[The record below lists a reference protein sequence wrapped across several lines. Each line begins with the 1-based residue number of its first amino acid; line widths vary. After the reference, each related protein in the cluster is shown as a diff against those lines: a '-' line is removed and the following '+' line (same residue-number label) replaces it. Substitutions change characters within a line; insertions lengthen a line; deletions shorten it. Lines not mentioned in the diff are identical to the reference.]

1 MRSTMRVLARYME
14 PGTPTG
20 LAGLW
25 THSNPRSTLLYLYA
39 STLNKLQSI
48 PEKSLYRQS
57 VEAVTKHRM
66 NLVEQL
72 VPAGYDAWAVKA
84 KALISKNPEQFRV
97 ASGRVDGSEAS
108 KMKLGD
114 RVFIIGAKHEAGDV
128 RYEEWDGEAD
138 EGGELEGIRTPAER
152 RDQVIWAERKP
163 LEDHEK
169 IDWEDEPQLTA
180 DQIHDLEQK
189 IGAGLIEE
197 VIQVAEGEL
206 HMIETMEKS
215 KVWEDLEETPVE
227 GQWEYF
233 DRKSA

>member
-1 MRSTMRVLARYME
+1 MQPTMRVLARYLE
-14 PGTPTG
+14 AGTPTG

-25 THSNPRSTLLYLYA
+25 THSNPRSTLLYLYG

-57 VEAVTKHRM
+57 VESVTRHRM
-66 NLVEQL
+66 NLVDGF
-72 VPAGYDAWAVKA
+72 VPAGYDAWAAKA
-84 KALISKNPEQFRV
+84 KELISKNPEQFRV
-97 ASGRVDGSEAS
+97 TSGRVDGSEARTV
-108 KMKLGD
+108 KLGD
-114 RVFIIGAKHEAGDV
+114 RVFVIGAKHEAGDV

-152 RDQVIWAERKP
+152 KDQVLWAERKP

-180 DQIHDLEQK
+180 DQIQELERK

-206 HMIETMEKS
+206 QMIETMAES
-215 KVWEDLEETPVE
+215 KIWEDLEETPVE

>member
-1 MRSTMRVLARYME
+1 MRPTTRVLARYLE

-25 THSNPRSTLLYLYA
+25 THSSPRSTLLYLYG

-66 NLVEQL
+66 NLVEKV
-72 VPAGYDAWAVKA
+72 VPAGYEEWAVKA
-84 KALISKNPEQFRV
+84 KELISKNPEQFRV
-97 ASGRVDGSEAS
+97 ASGRVDGSEARTV
-108 KMKLGD
+108 KLGD
-114 RVFIIGAKHEAGDV
+114 RVFIIGAKHEAGDI

-152 RDQVIWAERKP
+152 SDQVVWAEQKP

-169 IDWEDEPQLTA
+169 VEWEDEPQLTA
-180 DQIHDLEQK
+180 DQIQELEQN

-206 HMIETMEKS
+206 QIIKTMEKA
-215 KVWEDLEETPVE
+215 KVWEDLEEKPVE

-233 DRKSA
+233 DRKSM

>member
-1 MRSTMRVLARYME
+1 MQPTTRVLARYLE

-25 THSNPRSTLLYLYA
+25 THSSPRSTLLYLYG

-57 VEAVTKHRM
+57 VEAVTRHRM
-66 NLVEQL
+66 NV
-72 VPAGYDAWAVKA
+72 VDRFIPAGYDAWAAKA
-84 KALISKNPEQFRV
+84 KELISKNPEQFRV
-97 ASGRVDGSEAS
+97 SSGRVDGSEARTV
-108 KMKLGD
+108 KLGD
-114 RVFIIGAKHEAGDV
+114 RVFIVGTKHEAGDI
-128 RYEEWDGEAD
+128 RYEEWDGETD
-138 EGGELEGIRTPAER
+138 EGGVLEGIRTPAER
-152 RDQVIWAERKP
+152 SDQVVWAERKP
-163 LEDHEK
+163 LEHHEK

-180 DQIHDLEQK
+180 DQIQKLEQE

-206 HMIETMEKS
+206 KMIETMEEN
-215 KVWEDLEETPVE
+215 KVWEDLEEAPVE